1 MDMVRMGEK
10 REVGITKEEPA
21 VRITAAVS
29 PILRPTLSKIPVKI
43 PGKALGRTTLVI
55 VCHFVPPRE

>member
-1 MDMVRMGEK
+1 MVRMGEK

-21 VRITAAVS
+21 VRMTAAVS
-29 PILRPTLSKIPVKI
+29 PILLPTLSKMPVKI
-43 PGKALGRTTLVI
+43 PGNALGSTTRVI

>member
-1 MDMVRMGEK
+1 MVRIGEE

-21 VRITAAVS
+21 VRMTAAVS
-29 PILRPTLSKIPVKI
+29 PILLPILSNMPVKI
-43 PGKALGRTTLVI
+43 PGSALGSTTRVI

>member
-10 REVGITKEEPA
+10 SEVGITKEEPA
-21 VRITAAVS
+21 VRMIAAVS
-29 PILRPTLSKIPVKI
+29 PMLRPTPRIIPVKI
-43 PGKALGRTTLVI
+43 PGRALGRIARMT

>member
-1 MDMVRMGEK
+1 MVRIGEK

-21 VRITAAVS
+21 VRMTAAVS
-29 PILRPTLSKIPVKI
+29 PMLLPILSSMPVKI
-43 PGKALGRTTLVI
+43 PGNALGRTTRVI

>member
-1 MDMVRMGEK
+1 MVRMGEK
-10 REVGITKEEPA
+10 REVGIISEEPA

-29 PILRPTLSKIPVKI
+29 PILRPTLRRIPVKI
-43 PGKALGRTTLVI
+43 PGRALGKIVCVT

>member
-1 MDMVRMGEK
+1 MGEK

-21 VRITAAVS
+21 VRMIAAVS
-29 PILRPTLSKIPVKI
+29 PILLPTLNRIPVRI
-43 PGKALGRTTLVI
+43 PGSALGSTTRVT